1 MAENSREIVL
11 DTLLALEREGQYS
24 SRLLRAV
31 LDKYGYL
38 DVRDRAFIKRVTEGT
53 LERQRE
59 LDYYLDHF
67 SLVPV
72 RKMKPLVRCLLRMSV
87 YQLVYMDTVPD
98 SAVCNE
104 ACKLAAKRKFGNL
117 RGFVNGVL
125 RNISRGREN
134 LPLPDEAKE
143 PVRYLAVKY
152 SMPDWLVELWLAEY
166 GREIT
171 KNMLEGLL
179 AIHPV
184 SLRLRG
190 NLTEEEREKLLS
202 GLRER
207 GVRLRESSYLSSV
220 YLAENSGDL
229 TELPG
234 FAEGQWIVQDVSS
247 ALAVL
252 AAGVKEGDLVVD
264 ACAAP
269 GGKTL
274 LAAEG
279 AGRVLG
285 RDVSEEKAALI
296 RENAVRMKAENLE
309 IQVWDA
315 RVQDPSLLGKAD
327 VLLLDVP
334 CSGLGVLGKKR
345 DIKYHVS
352 PEGLRELTKLQK
364 EILRACAGYV
374 KPGGTLVYSTCTI
387 NRAEN
392 QEMVRFLTE
401 ELGFLPESLEGVLPE
416 RLLAQKRRVEEL
428 QEREELPGDCLT
440 AEQRAACIQ
449 LLPGYMEADGFFIAR
464 LTCPVTGFGQ
474 QDRD

>member
-67 SLVPV
+67 SSVPV

-87 YQLVYMDTVPD
+87 YQLVYMDAVPD

-125 RNISRGREN
+125 RNISRSREN
-134 LPLPDEAKE
+134 LPLPDEAEE
-143 PVRYLAVKY
+143 PVGYLAVKY

-190 NLTEEEREKLLS
+190 NLTGEEREKLLS

-207 GVRLRESSYLSSV
+207 GVRLRESSYLPSV

-274 LAAEG
+274 LAAEK
-279 AGRVLG
+279 AGRVLS

-309 IQVWDA
+309 IRVWDA

-352 PEGLRELTKLQK
+352 PEGLRELAGLQK

-416 RLLAQKRRVEEL
+416 KLLAQKCRVEEL
-428 QEREELPGDCLT
+428 RKREELSEDCLT

-464 LTCPVTGFGQ
+464 LTCPVTGSGQ
-474 QDRD
+474 QNRA

>member
-1 MAENSREIVL
+1 
-11 DTLLALEREGQYS
+11 
-24 SRLLRAV
+24 
-31 LDKYGYL
+31 
-38 DVRDRAFIKRVTEGT
+38 
-53 LERQRE
+53 
-59 LDYYLDHF
+59 
-67 SLVPV
+67 
-72 RKMKPLVRCLLRMSV
+72 
-87 YQLVYMDTVPD
+87 
-98 SAVCNE
+98 
-104 ACKLAAKRKFGNL
+104 
-117 RGFVNGVL
+117 
-125 RNISRGREN
+125 
-134 LPLPDEAKE
+134 
-143 PVRYLAVKY
+143 
-152 SMPDWLVELWLAEY
+152 
-166 GREIT
+166 
-171 KNMLEGLL
+171 MLFR
-179 AIHPV
+179 
-184 SLRLRG
+184 S
-190 NLTEEEREKLLS
+190 
-202 GLRER
+202 
-207 GVRLRESSYLSSV
+207 
-220 YLAENSGDL
+220 
-229 TELPG
+229 
-234 FAEGQWIVQDVSS
+234 
-247 ALAVL
+247 
-252 AAGVKEGDLVVD
+252 VVD

-428 QEREELPGDCLT
+428 QEREEVPWDFLH
-440 AEQRAACIQ
+440 
-449 LLPGYMEADGFFIAR
+449 LL
-464 LTCPVTGFGQ
+464 
-474 QDRD
+474 

>member
-67 SLVPV
+67 SSVPV

-87 YQLVYMDTVPD
+87 YQLVYMDAVPD

-125 RNISRGREN
+125 RNISRSTEN
-134 LPLPDEAKE
+134 LPLPDEAEE
-143 PVRYLAVKY
+143 PVGYLAVKY

-190 NLTEEEREKLLS
+190 NLTGEEREKLLS

-207 GVRLRESSYLSSV
+207 GVRLRESSYLPSV

-274 LAAEG
+274 LAAER
-279 AGRVLG
+279 AGRVLS

-309 IQVWDA
+309 IRVWDA

-352 PEGLRELTKLQK
+352 QEGLRELTGLQK
-364 EILRACAGYV
+364 EILRACAGYE

-416 RLLAQKRRVEEL
+416 KLLAQKCRVEEL
-428 QEREELPGDCLT
+428 RKREELPEDCLT

-464 LTCPVTGFGQ
+464 LTCPVTGPGQ
-474 QDRD
+474 QGRD

>member
-11 DTLLALEREGQYS
+11 DTLLALEREGKYS
-24 SRLLRAV
+24 NQLLRAV

-38 DVRDRAFIKRVTEGT
+38 DVRDRAFIKRLAEGT

-67 SLVPV
+67 SSVPV
-72 RKMKPLVRCLLRMSV
+72 KRMKPLVRCLLRMSV
-87 YQLVYMDTVPD
+87 YQLVYMDAVPD

-104 ACKLAAKRKFGNL
+104 ACKLAAKRRFGNL

-125 RNISRGREN
+125 RNISRSRDS

-143 PVRYLAVKY
+143 PVRALAVKY

-166 GREIT
+166 GMEIT

-184 SLRLRG
+184 SLRLRES
-190 NLTEEEREKLLS
+190 LTGEEREKLLS

-207 GVRLRESSYLSSV
+207 GVRLRESEYLSSV
-220 YLAENSGDL
+220 YMAENSGDI
-229 TELPG
+229 TGLPG

-247 ALAVL
+247 ILAVL

-274 LAAEG
+274 FASEK
-279 AGRVLG
+279 AGRVIS

-296 RENAVRMKAENLE
+296 RENAVRMKAGNLE

-315 RVQDPSLLGKAD
+315 RAQDPALLGKAD

-345 DIKYHVS
+345 DIKYHVR
-352 PEGLRELTKLQK
+352 PESIGELTALQR
-364 EILRACAGYV
+364 EIVRACAGYV

-401 ELGFLPESLEGVLPE
+401 ELGFLPDGLEGLLPE
-416 RLLAQKRRVEEL
+416 RLILQKRRLEAL
-428 QEREELPGDCLT
+428 REQAGQPDDCL
-440 AEQRAACIQ
+440 APEQRAACIQ

-464 LTCPVTGFGQ
+464 LIRPVAEAGEQGG
-474 QDRD
+474 

>member
-67 SLVPV
+67 SSVPV

-87 YQLVYMDTVPD
+87 YQLVYMDAVPD

-125 RNISRGREN
+125 RNISRSREN
-134 LPLPDEAKE
+134 LPLPDEAEE
-143 PVRYLAVKY
+143 PVGYLAVKY

-190 NLTEEEREKLLS
+190 NLTGEEREKLLS

-207 GVRLRESSYLSSV
+207 GVRLRESSYLPSV

-274 LAAEG
+274 LAAER
-279 AGRVLG
+279 AGRVLS

-309 IQVWDA
+309 IRVWDA

-352 PEGLRELTKLQK
+352 QEGLRELTGLQK

-416 RLLAQKRRVEEL
+416 KLLAQKCRVEEL
-428 QEREELPGDCLT
+428 RKREELPEDCLT

-464 LTCPVTGFGQ
+464 LTCPVTGPGQ
-474 QDRD
+474 QGRD

>member
-67 SLVPV
+67 SSVPV

-87 YQLVYMDTVPD
+87 YQLVYMDAVPD

-125 RNISRGREN
+125 RNISRSREN
-134 LPLPDEAKE
+134 LPLPDEAEE
-143 PVRYLAVKY
+143 PVGYLAVKY

-166 GREIT
+166 GREIA

-179 AIHPV
+179 VIHPV

-190 NLTEEEREKLLS
+190 NLTGEEREKLLS

-207 GVRLRESSYLSSV
+207 GVRLRESSYLPSV

-274 LAAEG
+274 LAAER
-279 AGRVLG
+279 AGRVFS

-309 IQVWDA
+309 IRVWDA

-352 PEGLRELTKLQK
+352 QEGLRELTGLQK

-416 RLLAQKRRVEEL
+416 KLLAQKCRVEEL
-428 QEREELPGDCLT
+428 RKREELPEDCLT

-464 LTCPVTGFGQ
+464 LTCPVTGPGQ
-474 QDRD
+474 QNRA

>member
-67 SLVPV
+67 SSVPV

-87 YQLVYMDTVPD
+87 YQLVYMDAVPD

-125 RNISRGREN
+125 RNISRSTEN
-134 LPLPDEAKE
+134 LPLPDEAEE
-143 PVRYLAVKY
+143 PVGYLAVKY

-190 NLTEEEREKLLS
+190 NLTGEEREKLLS

-207 GVRLRESSYLSSV
+207 GVRLRERSYLPSV

-274 LAAEG
+274 LAAER
-279 AGRVLG
+279 AGRVLS

-309 IQVWDA
+309 IRVWDA

-352 PEGLRELTKLQK
+352 QEGLRELTGLQK

-416 RLLAQKRRVEEL
+416 KLLAQKCRVEEL
-428 QEREELPGDCLT
+428 RKREELPEDCLT

-464 LTCPVTGFGQ
+464 LTCPVTGPGQ
-474 QDRD
+474 QGRD

>member
-67 SLVPV
+67 SSVPV

-87 YQLVYMDTVPD
+87 YQLVYMDAVPD

-125 RNISRGREN
+125 RNISRSREN
-134 LPLPDEAKE
+134 LPLPDEAEE
-143 PVRYLAVKY
+143 PVGYLAVKY

-179 AIHPV
+179 VIHPV

-190 NLTEEEREKLLS
+190 NLTGEEREKLLS

-207 GVRLRESSYLSSV
+207 GVRLRESSYLPSV

-274 LAAEG
+274 LAAER
-279 AGRVLG
+279 AGRVFS

-309 IQVWDA
+309 IRVWDA

-352 PEGLRELTKLQK
+352 QEGLRELTGLQK

-401 ELGFLPESLEGVLPE
+401 ELGFLPESLEG
-416 RLLAQKRRVEEL
+416 
-428 QEREELPGDCLT
+428 
-440 AEQRAACIQ
+440 
-449 LLPGYMEADGFFIAR
+449 FFIAR
-464 LTCPVTGFGQ
+464 LTCPVTGPGQ
-474 QDRD
+474 QNRA

>member
-67 SLVPV
+67 SSVPV

-87 YQLVYMDTVPD
+87 YQLVYMDAVPD

-125 RNISRGREN
+125 RNISRSREN
-134 LPLPDEAKE
+134 LPLPDEAEE
-143 PVRYLAVKY
+143 PVGYLAVKY

-179 AIHPV
+179 VIHPV

-190 NLTEEEREKLLS
+190 NLTGEEREKLLS

-207 GVRLRESSYLSSV
+207 GVRLRESSYLPSV

-274 LAAEG
+274 LAAER
-279 AGRVLG
+279 AGRVFS

-309 IQVWDA
+309 IRVWDA

-352 PEGLRELTKLQK
+352 QEGLRELTGLQK

-416 RLLAQKRRVEEL
+416 KLLAQKCRVEEL
-428 QEREELPGDCLT
+428 RKREELPEDCLT

-464 LTCPVTGFGQ
+464 LTCPVTGPGQ
-474 QDRD
+474 QNRA

>member
-67 SLVPV
+67 SSVPV

-207 GVRLRESSYLSSV
+207 GVGLRESSYLSSV

-374 KPGGTLVYSTCTI
+374 
-387 NRAEN
+387 
-392 QEMVRFLTE
+392 
-401 ELGFLPESLEGVLPE
+401 
-416 RLLAQKRRVEEL
+416 
-428 QEREELPGDCLT
+428 
-440 AEQRAACIQ
+440 
-449 LLPGYMEADGFFIAR
+449 
-464 LTCPVTGFGQ
+464 
-474 QDRD
+474 

>member
-67 SLVPV
+67 SSVPV

-87 YQLVYMDTVPD
+87 YQLVYMDAVPD

-125 RNISRGREN
+125 RNISRSREN
-134 LPLPDEAKE
+134 LPLPDEAEE
-143 PVRYLAVKY
+143 PVGYLAVKY

-190 NLTEEEREKLLS
+190 NLTGEEREKLLS

-207 GVRLRESSYLSSV
+207 GVRLRESSYLPSV

-274 LAAEG
+274 LAAER
-279 AGRVLG
+279 AGRVLS

-309 IQVWDA
+309 IRVWDA

-352 PEGLRELTKLQK
+352 QEGLRELTGLQK

-416 RLLAQKRRVEEL
+416 KLLAQKCRVEEL
-428 QEREELPGDCLT
+428 RKREELPEDCLT

-464 LTCPVTGFGQ
+464 LTCPVTGPGQ
-474 QDRD
+474 QNRA